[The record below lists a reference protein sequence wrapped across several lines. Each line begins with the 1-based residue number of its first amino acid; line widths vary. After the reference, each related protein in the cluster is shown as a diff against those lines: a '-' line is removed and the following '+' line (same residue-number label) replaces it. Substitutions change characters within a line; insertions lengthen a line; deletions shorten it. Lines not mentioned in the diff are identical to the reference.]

1 MSKILSKMINIFENS
16 LNNQADKDMNE
27 NKSTKT
33 VLYTIFTPGDENPLS
48 TFPDGD
54 ELQFVHVDHS
64 GAGQPGQNFI
74 EIARRDA
81 QAKDIIV
88 ALANRGFMAYALRE
102 GTTSFVHYKRLPTLW
117 NKVKDG
123 DCEVDQNGL
132 IYSFEKALNDHPV
145 KHLLVVFSSMAA
157 TIYTASMMRH
167 FEQNFSTVQKYMPAG
182 TAVLRIADLGGVVGG
197 WYMNTHGLPDNEAN
211 VRALIERIIDRAGI
225 SPDDVVFYGVSKG
238 ASAALYHGLQGK
250 YRVVAVDPILA
261 DEHYVKMHRDS
272 HFTIGVFPKDKLDKF
287 RELSAAID
295 PESIA
300 PTVIICSQRSPQFP
314 YITSVLGKALNDR
327 IAFFNSLHPDIK
339 VHPDV
344 SPKTLN
350 VAVMAMNML
359 FYGMPMPGGMHV
371 VDNIDGVAP
380 QAREVI
386 ARAEAAIREPA
397 PKSEADRNAWQVK
410 LSDLQQELQPLLAS
424 APCRLEATWC
434 MALLAEGRKNNPEA
448 LTYWKDLLAWIDDG
462 GLPTQNP
469 MHSAYRVDAI
479 VGIVRL
485 LRLKGLKG
493 DIQESKRL
501 ISTLKDEDQG
511 VIASVAT
518 ERKRILEIESRLTSI
533 DQTRRI
539 RDFVK
544 SGREVGEVIPVVSA
558 CLREAGQTDLYQH
571 DELETLICSAYQAA
585 LRLPDAMAIA
595 GLSTDPYL
603 NYRKYRS
610 ELPGNDSAKLVFAAG
625 FGWSGS
631 GAVVDFLYGHEGG
644 SLGGCG
650 RELALFRGTTGFPS
664 LTSIFDGVRGTVDAQ
679 TFMEFLLG
687 PAVLGLYLPETNAAG
702 WRNKSLFKANLDAK
716 NGRSALM
723 RACNDLIGSLDDVTG
738 DNPQRAHDQMMRGL
752 ASFAG
757 NAMRAL
763 GPKDSQCVIFS
774 NCIPCHNM
782 RNMTLFPG
790 AVNIVV
796 RRDPRDQ
803 FVARYYEAP
812 ANDVLSADA
821 FIDLLQTRYHDLER
835 VVNALDLHDYIMD
848 IKFEDFVLDAS
859 VREKILLD
867 LHIDPVKRSGTV
879 AFDASASSKNIGIYK
894 DFPDQDAIRKIANA
908 FPEYLYRNS

>member
-1 MSKILSKMINIFENS
+1 MINIFENAR
-16 LNNQADKDMNE
+16 NNQADKDMNE

-81 QAKDIIV
+81 QAKDIVV

-167 FEQNFSTVQKYMPAG
+167 FEQNFSTAQKYMPAG

-197 WYMNTHGLPDNEAN
+197 WYMNTHALPDNEAH

-225 SPDDVVFYGVSKG
+225 SREDVVFYGASKG

-314 YITSVLGKALNDR
+314 YITSVLGKAFNDR

-434 MALLAEGRKNNPEA
+434 MALLAERSRKNPEA
-448 LTYWKDLLAWIDDG
+448 LTHWKDLLAWIDG
-462 GLPTQNP
+462 GELPTQNP
-469 MHSAYRVDAI
+469 TRSACRVDAI
-479 VGIVRL
+479 VGIARL
-485 LRLKGLKG
+485 LCLKG
-493 DIQESKRL
+493 DVREAKRL

-511 VIASVAT
+511 VLSSAAT
-518 ERKRILEIESRLTSI
+518 ERKRILGIASRLTSMEMAKN
-533 DQTRRI
+533 I
-539 RDFVK
+539 RNCAK
-544 SGREVGEVIPVVSA
+544 SGRAVAEVLPFVSE
-558 CLREAGQTDLYQH
+558 CLREAGQPALYQH
-571 DELETLICSAYQAA
+571 DEMEKLLLSAYEAA
-585 LRLPDAMAIA
+585 LRLPKAAAID
-595 GLSTDPYL
+595 GLGTDPYL
-603 NYRKYRS
+603 NYRKYS
-610 ELPGNDSAKLVFAAG
+610 VKNASDDPAKLVFASG

-631 GAVVDFLYGHEGG
+631 GAVVDFLRGHEG
-644 SLGGCG
+644 SRLGGCG

-687 PAVLGLYLPETNAAG
+687 PAVLGLYLPEVNTTG
-702 WRNKSLFKANLDAK
+702 WRDRSLFKANHDDAK
-716 NGRSALM
+716 NDRSALM
-723 RACNDLIGSLDDVTG
+723 RACHDLIRRIGDVTG
-738 DNPQRAHDQMMRGL
+738 GDPQRAHDQVMCGLALFASHAMRGL
-752 ASFAG
+752 ES
-757 NAMRAL
+757 N
-763 GPKDSQCVIFS
+763 DSQCTIFS
-774 NCIPCHNM
+774 NCIFGFNI
-782 RNMTLFPG
+782 RNMVFFPG
-790 AVNIVV
+790 TINIMV

-803 FVARYYEAP
+803 FVARYYEGP
-812 ANDVLSADA
+812 KDDVLSVDA
-821 FIDLLQTRYHDLER
+821 FIDLLQKRYHELER
-835 VVNALDLHDYIMD
+835 AVNALELHDRIMD

-859 VREKILLD
+859 VREKILHD
-867 LHIDPVKRSGTV
+867 LHIIPAKQSGAA

-908 FPEYLYRNS
+908 FPEYLHRNY